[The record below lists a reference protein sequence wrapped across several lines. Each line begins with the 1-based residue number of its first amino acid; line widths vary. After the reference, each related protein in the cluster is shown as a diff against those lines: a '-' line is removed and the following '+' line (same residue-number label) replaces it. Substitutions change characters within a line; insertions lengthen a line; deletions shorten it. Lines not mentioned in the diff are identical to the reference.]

1 MEEIVSEEIV
11 SVVVSEEGAKRKLFK
26 GIPSGALGESII
38 KRRIRNITKRSV
50 RGMVI
55 MTQESKRMMMR
66 GQE

>member
-11 SVVVSEEGAKRKLFK
+11 SVVVSEEGANRKLFK